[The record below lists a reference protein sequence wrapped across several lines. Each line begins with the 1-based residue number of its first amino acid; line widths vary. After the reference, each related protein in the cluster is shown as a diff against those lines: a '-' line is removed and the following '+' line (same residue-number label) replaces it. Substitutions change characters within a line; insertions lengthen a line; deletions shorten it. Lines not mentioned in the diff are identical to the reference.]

1 MVPAMT
7 SQTRP
12 GNVLFITLDQCAAS
26 VLDGPLA
33 AHVPTPNIDRLA
45 ASGTRFENHFTVT
58 VPCGPAR
65 ASLLTGLY
73 AMNHRA
79 IRNGTPLA
87 RHHATVAT
95 EARKAGYEPL
105 LFGYTDVAPDPE
117 GMDPEDPDLHV
128 YEGVAPGFR
137 EVVEMQMEAGREWPA
152 HLRARGYDVHL
163 RADGWPSYY
172 VPGGNGGPRDPAIFA
187 AEDSDTAYLTDRT
200 LVAMDLRRDFGP
212 WFAHLAYIRPHP
224 PLVAPAPWNRLVDPA
239 TLPVPERG
247 APDHPFVAAW
257 HARPTNRSLYHGHDG
272 DNLGL
277 SDAMTRDLT
286 AVYLGL
292 LAEVDHHLGRILD
305 WLDRTGQADHTL
317 VVLTADHGEML
328 GAKRMWGK
336 ETVFD
341 PAFHVPLIL
350 RVPGTTGDRR
360 VTEITESTD
369 VTPTILDWIGRKAP
383 PAMDGR
389 SLLAFTRGDPP
400 QGWRDAAFAEADFG
414 HPKEPTRFMEHLSL
428 TEHQAT
434 AAILREHRWRYVH
447 FGGGL
452 PPMLFDLA
460 ADPHETTDL
469 ARDPACAAEVSRLRA
484 KLIDRMTER
493 RDRRL
498 TGLAQGA

>member
-1 MVPAMT
+1 MT

-200 LVAMDLRRDFGP
+200 LVTMDLRRDFGP

-224 PLVAPAPWNRLVDPA
+224 PLLAPAPWNRLIDPA
-239 TLPVPERG
+239 ALPLPERA
-247 APDHPFVAAW
+247 APDHPFVDAW
-257 HARPTNRSLYHGHDG
+257 FSRPANSSLYHGHDG
-272 DNLGL
+272 DNRAMT
-277 SDAMTRDLT
+277 DAMTRELT

-292 LAEVDHHLGRILD
+292 VAEVDHHLGRVLD
-305 WLDRTGQADHTL
+305 WLDRTGQAETTL

-328 GAKRMWGK
+328 GAKYIWGK
-336 ETVFD
+336 ECVFD

-350 RVPGTTGDRR
+350 RVPGAEGGR
-360 VTEITESTD
+360 VVSAITESTD
-369 VTPTILDWIGRKAP
+369 VAPTILDWIGRTPP

-389 SLLAFTRGDPP
+389 SLLPFTGGAAPE
-400 QGWRDAAFAEADFG
+400 GWREAAFAEADFG
-414 HPKEPTRFMEHLSL
+414 HPKARTRFMEHLGL
-428 TEHQAT
+428 TEHEAT
-434 AAILREHRWRYVH
+434 AAILREARWRYVH
-447 FGGGL
+447 FGGGV
-452 PPMLFDLA
+452 PPMLFDLE
-460 ADPHETTDL
+460 ADPGETRNL
-469 ARDPACAAEVSRLRA
+469 APDPRFAAEVSRLRGR
-484 KLIDRMTER
+484 LIDRMTER

-498 TGLAQGA
+498 TGRAQGA

>member
-7 SQTRP
+7 AKTRP
-12 GNVLFITLDQCAAS
+12 GNILFITLDQCAAA

-45 ASGTRFENHFTVT
+45 ASGTTFERHYTVT

-95 EARKAGYEPL
+95 EARRAGYEPL
-105 LFGYTDVAPDPE
+105 LFGYTDTAPDPE

-137 EVVEMQMEAGREWPA
+137 EVVELQMEAGREWPA
-152 HLRARGYDVHL
+152 HLRAKGYDVHL

-172 VPGGNGGPRDPAIFA
+172 VPAGQGGPRDPAIYA

-200 LVAMDLRRDFGP
+200 LVAMDMRRDFGP

-224 PLVAPAPWNRLVDPA
+224 PLLAPAPWNRLVDPA
-239 TLPVPERG
+239 ALPLPGRG
-247 APDHPFVAAW
+247 APDHPFVNAW
-257 HARPTNRSLYHGHDG
+257 FSRPVNGSLFHGHDG
-272 DNLGL
+272 DNRGM
-277 SDAMTRDLT
+277 SDATTRDLT

-292 LAEVDHHLGRILD
+292 VAEVDHHLGRVLD
-305 WLDRTGQADHTL
+305 WLDRTGQAERTL

-328 GAKRMWGK
+328 GAKHMWGK
-336 ETVFD
+336 ESVFE

-350 RVPGTTGDRR
+350 RVPDAGGHHR
-360 VTEITESTD
+360 VTALTESVD
-369 VTPTILDWIGRKAP
+369 VAPTILDWIGRAAP

-389 SLLAFTRGDPP
+389 SLLPFARGAAPAD
-400 QGWRDAAFAEADFG
+400 WRQAALSEADFG
-414 HPKEPTRFMEHLSL
+414 HPATPTRFMAHLGL
-428 TEHQAT
+428 DPHRAT
-434 AAILREHRWRYVH
+434 AVILREARWKYVH

-452 PPMLFDLA
+452 PPLLFDLG
-460 ADPHETTDL
+460 ADPEETTDL
-469 ARDPACAAEVSRLRA
+469 AARHPDQVSRLRA
-484 KLIDRMTER
+484 ALIDRMTER

-498 TGLAQGA
+498 THLAQGA

>member
-1 MVPAMT
+1 MT
-7 SQTRP
+7 AKQRP
-12 GNVLFITLDQCAAS
+12 GNILFVTLDQCVAS
-26 VLDGPLA
+26 AIHGPLA

-45 ASGTRFENHFTVT
+45 ATGTLFENHFTVT

-95 EARKAGYEPL
+95 EARRSGYEPL
-105 LFGYTDVAPDPE
+105 LFGYTDIAPDPA

-152 HLRARGYDVHL
+152 HLRSRGYDVHL

-172 VPGGNGGPRDPAIFA
+172 VPAGNGGPRDPAIFA

-224 PLVAPAPWNRLVDPA
+224 PLVAPTPWNRLVDPA
-239 TLPVPERG
+239 GLPLPDRSE
-247 APDHPFVAAW
+247 PDHPFLSAW
-257 HARPTNRSLYHGHDG
+257 HSRPSNRSLFHGHDG
-272 DNLGL
+272 DNRAM
-277 SDAMTRDLT
+277 SDATTREAI

-292 LAEVDHHLGRILD
+292 LAEVDHHLGRVLD
-305 WLDRTGQADHTL
+305 WLDRTGQADSTL

-328 GAKRMWGK
+328 GAKHMWGK
-336 ETVFD
+336 ESVFD
-341 PAFHVPLIL
+341 PALHVPLIL
-350 RVPGTTGDRR
+350 RVPGQAGGTR
-360 VTEITESTD
+360 VTALTESVD
-369 VTPTILDWIGRKAP
+369 VTPTILDWIGRTPP
-383 PAMDGR
+383 PAMDGH
-389 SLLAFTRGDPP
+389 SLLPLTRGETPAD
-400 QGWRDAAFAEADFG
+400 WRDAVLAEADFG
-414 HPKEPTRFMEHLSL
+414 HPVTPTRFMDHMGL
-428 TEHQAT
+428 TVNRAG
-434 AAILREHRWRYVH
+434 AAILREARWKYVH
-447 FGGGL
+447 FGGGV

-460 ADPHETTDL
+460 ADPDETTNL
-469 ARDPACAAEVSRLRA
+469 ATDPAHADQLSRLRA
-484 KLIDRMTER
+484 RLIDRMTER

-498 TGLAQGA
+498 THLAQGA